1 VAMMTL
7 MIRVP
12 AVLNKTYLAPSND
25 THDYLSWAAY
35 YWPDCSNVDNT
46 TALTPQQEWSECI
59 YVNRDGQFAP
69 DVRLVNNSGDFQ
81 AMSDA
86 IFYNA
91 MAYKLGGN
99 ETFAQ
104 RVASYVDVWF
114 INNAT
119 AMNPN
124 LNYVIRGV
132 DSSGKGQH
140 TGVLDLHDMTKV
152 VSAILLL
159 RVMASPSWTQQ
170 LDSGM
175 NDWCTQYVEWLMTSP
190 IALEEKAAANNHG
203 SFYASQTSST
213 QATPSRASTR
223 TRSSPMAISHSSPFV
238 PVHST
243 IGRTMPPQSSYVYI
257 YVPALPFVSRDLGN
271 DALRQT
277 INRIAEYMGIDTWN
291 ITTAA
296 GTTVHDAVN
305 YAMAQAPGDDNPLEL
320 SPVLAAAAMHY
331 GDPKDAYASWIAK
344 QDDVYPGEEYFFW
357 EQPLSNSGLKVF
369 INWNLELR
377 AGDPPPGSGTN
388 INGSNGSRYPGAA
401 WRVRKASRLL
411 LGLVLGGVGA
421 TALIQFS
428 PV

>member
-1 VAMMTL
+1 MDGPMFATLNGEALQWRAMMTL
-7 MIRVP
+7 MICVL

-35 YWPDCSNVDNT
+35 YWPDCSNVGNT

-124 LNYVIRGV
+124 LNYAQLIRGV
-132 DSSGKGQH
+132 DSTGKGQH
-140 TGVLDLHDMTKV
+140 TGVLDLHDMTKI

-170 LDSGM
+170 LDSAM
-175 NDWCTQYVEWLMTSP
+175 NDWCIQYVEWLTTSP

-203 SFYASQTSST
+203 SFYAGQTSSIQLLIGNT
-213 QATPSRASTR
+213 TDAQATLNNYFQSIYQNQIVANGDQPLESVR
-223 TRSSPMAISHSSPFV
+223 TRPF
-238 PVHST
+238 HY
-243 IGRTMPPQSSYVYI
+243 RAY
-257 YVPALPFVSRDLGN
+257 N
-271 DALRQT
+271 
-277 INRIAEYMGIDTWN
+277 
-291 ITTAA
+291 
-296 GTTVHDAVN
+296 
-305 YAMAQAPGDDNPLEL
+305 
-320 SPVLAAAAMHY
+320 AAA
-331 GDPKDAYASWIAK
+331 II
-344 QDDVYPGEEYFFW
+344 VR
-357 EQPLSNSGLKVF
+357 LVF
-369 INWNLELR
+369 PCP
-377 AGDPPPGSGTN
+377 AF
-388 INGSNGSRYPGAA
+388 
-401 WRVRKASRLL
+401 RK
-411 LGLVLGGVGA
+411 
-421 TALIQFS
+421 
-428 PV
+428 P